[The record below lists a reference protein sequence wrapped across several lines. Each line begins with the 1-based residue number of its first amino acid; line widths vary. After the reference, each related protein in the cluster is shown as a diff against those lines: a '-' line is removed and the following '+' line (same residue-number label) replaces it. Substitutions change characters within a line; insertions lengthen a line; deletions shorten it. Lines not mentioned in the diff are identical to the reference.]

1 MADHL
6 ETNGSAN
13 LRVFFINDE
22 KGREVKKDTLFGNLY
37 DFWTFYWYGQKI
49 WMLEMSIRRKQ
60 KPQAL
65 PLVNIILKNDKEND
79 QFLNPQKYLEEVDQE
94 KYFELLRD
102 WKDNFEKTYLE
113 EYAYLSFS
121 SVRHEKALWDARRR
135 IKGLRV

>member
-1 MADHL
+1 M
-6 ETNGSAN
+6 
-13 LRVFFINDE
+13 
-22 KGREVKKDTLFGNLY
+22 
-37 DFWTFYWYGQKI
+37 
-49 WMLEMSIRRKQ
+49 
-60 KPQAL
+60 